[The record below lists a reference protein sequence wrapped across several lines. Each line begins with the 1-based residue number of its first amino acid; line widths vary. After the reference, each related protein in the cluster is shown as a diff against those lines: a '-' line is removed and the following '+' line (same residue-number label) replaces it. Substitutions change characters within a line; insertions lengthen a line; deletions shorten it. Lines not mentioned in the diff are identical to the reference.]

1 MNITQKFKLVVT
13 LIILILVTYSCKKEQ
28 INTLTVTPE
37 NIVIEK
43 EGGFASLSI
52 TTDANEWSIE
62 NPSDWIQLS
71 NTSGTQKTTLIT
83 LVVSDVTTQDRTA
96 TLVVKAGNAAPVE
109 VVVSQQS
116 SEFVYALASNLTE
129 LKFKRKGNSLT
140 FKVTTDA
147 SVWNL
152 TDEGGWLQFNTTSG
166 GSGSTFVNV
175 TAQQNTGAEARS
187 TTIKLSA
194 EFAPEF
200 SIQVTQ
206 NGELYPS
213 YNTNPIPPDASGMEN
228 TAMELAAQMTI
239 GWNIGNTLE
248 ASGGETGW
256 GNPMVSPALIQLVKQ
271 SGFNAVR
278 IPCAF
283 NQYMEN
289 SATAQIKESWLNRVK
304 NVVQYCIDQEM
315 YVILNI
321 HWDGGWLENNI
332 TEAAEEA
339 VNAKQKA
346 FWEQIATHLRDFDER
361 LIFASANE
369 PNAHNA
375 QQMAVLNSYHQTCI
389 DAVRSTGG
397 RNAYRTIVVQGP
409 VTDVELTNSLMNT
422 LPVDVVENRMMVEV
436 HYYTPW
442 NFCGM
447 TSNENWGNMFYYWGE
462 GYHSTTDPQYNA
474 TYGEEATVNA
484 NFALMR
490 NKFVNN
496 GIPVV
501 LGEYGAIR
509 RSSLTG
515 EQLELH
521 LASRAYYLYYTTLK
535 AKEYGLIPFYWDN
548 GHMGN
553 HGFAIF
559 NRISNTVFDQ
569 QALDAL
575 IQGATET
582 K

>member
-1 MNITQKFKLVVT
+1 MKIKQKIKFVLT
-13 LIILILVTYSCKKEQ
+13 LIILILVTYGCKKGQ
-28 INTLTVTPE
+28 INTLKVSPE

-43 EGGFASLSI
+43 EGGFASISI

-62 NPSDWIQLS
+62 NPVDWIQLS
-71 NTSGTQKTTLIT
+71 NTSGTQKTALVT
-83 LVVSDVTTQDRTA
+83 LVVSEQTTQNRTA
-96 TLVVKAGNAAPVE
+96 TLRVKSGNATPVE
-109 VVVSQQS
+109 VVVSQQA
-116 SEFVYALASNLTE
+116 SEFIYTLTSNLTE

-175 TAQQNTGAEARS
+175 TAQQNTGTEARNA
-187 TTIKLSA
+187 TIKLSA
-194 EFAPEF
+194 EFAQEF
-200 SIQVTQ
+200 IIQVTQ

-213 YNTNPIPPDASGMEN
+213 YNTNPIPPDASGMES
-228 TAMELAAQMTI
+228 TAMEIAAQMNI
-239 GWNIGNTLE
+239 GWNIGNSLE

-271 SGFNAVR
+271 SGFNTIR

-283 NQYMEN
+283 NQYVEN
-289 SATAQIKESWLNRVK
+289 AATAKIKESWLNRVK
-304 NVVQYCIDQEM
+304 NVVQYCIDQDL

-332 TEAAEEA
+332 SEAAEEA

-346 FWEQIATHLRDFDER
+346 FWEQIATHLRDFDQR
-361 LIFASANE
+361 LLFASANE
-369 PNAHNA
+369 PDAKTP
-375 QQMAVLNSYHQTCI
+375 QQMAILNSYHQSCI

-447 TSNENWGNMFYYWGE
+447 TSNESWGSMFYYWGE
-462 GYHSTTDPQYNA
+462 GYHSATDPQHNA
-474 TYGEEATVNA
+474 TFGEEATVDA
-484 NFALMR
+484 NFALMK

-501 LGEYGAIR
+501 LGEYSVTR
-509 RSSLTG
+509 RSALTG
-515 EQLELH
+515 ENLELH
-521 LASRAYYLYYTTLK
+521 LASRAYYFYYVTKK
-535 AKEYGLIPFYWDN
+535 AKENGLIPFYWDN
-548 GHMGN
+548 GYMGN
-553 HGFAIF
+553 HGCAIF

-575 IQGATET
+575 IQGANE
-582 K
+582 KK